1 MTKKEKVNLTLEFLK
16 ENYEKAKCSLNYK
29 TPFQLLV
36 ATRLSAQC
44 TDKKVN
50 KVTKTLFLKYK
61 TINSF
66 LNANLIEIKQI
77 IKPCGLF
84 NKKAYDLITASKI
97 LTEKFNGNIPNNL
110 KDLLVLPGIGRKSA
124 NLILAEIFKKPA
136 IIVDTHLIRISN
148 RLGLVK
154 EKNPKKI
161 EQRLLKII
169 PKKQTIKFCHRVV
182 FFGRDLCKAK
192 NPVCLKCKLKIICKN
207 V

>member
-1 MTKKEKVNLTLEFLK
+1 MTKKEKVKYILNFLK

-66 LNANLIEIKQI
+66 KNANLNEIKQI

-84 NKKAYDLITASKI
+84 NKKAYDIILASSILI
-97 LTEKFNGNIPNNL
+97 EKFNANIPNNL
-110 KDLLVLPGIGRKSA
+110 KDLLSLPGIGRKSA

-148 RLGLVK
+148 RLKLVK

-161 EQRLLKII
+161 ELSLLKII
-169 PKKQTIKFCHRVV
+169 PKKETINFCHRIV

-192 NPVCLKCKLKIICKN
+192 KPICLNCKLKIICKN